1 MTGSPRDQARDWL
14 NRIGG
19 LNQWQQGGQRAP
31 NKPLLLLYALGRLHN
46 DASSR
51 VVFEA
56 DETRLREMLEDFGS
70 PRSNA
75 RHRPEYAFSRMHSDG
90 IWQIETSD
98 GSTPAVDSRR
108 ALLEAHAV
116 GRLPEEDEELLRSH
130 PELLM
135 RTAQELLH
143 SNWPESLHSEI
154 CEMVGLDSESAFVGD
169 VAEAGVTADVEQSG
183 RHAVQRRDP
192 DFRPRVLRAYE
203 YQCAMCGWD
212 ARLSNSSVA
221 LDAAHIKWKAYE
233 GPDDPRNGL
242 CLCVLH
248 HRLFDRGV
256 LGISPDL
263 RVKVSQDFNGR
274 GRPAQLVI
282 ELANQEL
289 TPPQAPDQ
297 RPDEQYIRW
306 HEQEVFKAP
315 ARLSP

>member
-1 MTGSPRDQARDWL
+1 MSGSLSDQAQDWL

-31 NKPLLLLYALGRLHN
+31 NKPLLLLYALGRLQN
-46 DASSR
+46 DANSR

-56 DETRLREMLEDFGS
+56 DETRLKEMLEDFGP
-70 PRSNA
+70 PRLHGHS
-75 RHRPEYAFSRMHSDG
+75 PEYAFSRMDRDG
-90 IWQIETSD
+90 IWRIETSD
-98 GSTPAVDSRR
+98 GTAPVVDSRR
-108 ALLEAHAV
+108 ALLEAQAV
-116 GRLPEEDEELLRSH
+116 GRLPDEDEELLRSH
-130 PELLM
+130 PELLI
-135 RTAQELLH
+135 RTAQELLR
-143 SNWPESLHSEI
+143 SNWPDSLHSEI
-154 CEMVGLDSESAFVGD
+154 CERVGLDRGAILVGD
-169 VAEAGVTADVEQSG
+169 VAEGGLTTDVAQSVG
-183 RHAVQRRDP
+183 NAVQRRDP

-221 LDAAHIKWKAYE
+221 LDAAHIRWKAYE

-289 TPPQAPDQ
+289 IPPQAADQ

-315 ARLSP
+315 ARVSP